1 MKTLSVCTF
10 TCLVIASPLLQAQ
23 PTASSSQVITAPGSA
38 KLVETARTT
47 ATIVGIAPAT
57 RTVSLKRADGQIVDI
72 QVGEEV
78 RNFDRLKVGDAVNVE
93 YTRGLSLNLKKGGAG
108 SPKQSESAHV
118 TRAPAGGQPRATV
131 GQQVSVTADVVA
143 VDTKNQVV
151 TLRGPQGHL
160 VELKVRDP
168 NQLKRVKI
176 GDQVEAVYTEAVAV
190 AVEPASAS
198 SPK

>member
-1 MKTLSVCTF
+1 
-10 TCLVIASPLLQAQ
+10 
-23 PTASSSQVITAPGSA
+23 
-38 KLVETARTT
+38 
-47 ATIVGIAPAT
+47 
-57 RTVSLKRADGQIVDI
+57 
-72 QVGEEV
+72 
-78 RNFDRLKVGDAVNVE
+78 
-93 YTRGLSLNLKKGGAG
+93 
-108 SPKQSESAHV
+108 
-118 TRAPAGGQPRATV
+118 V